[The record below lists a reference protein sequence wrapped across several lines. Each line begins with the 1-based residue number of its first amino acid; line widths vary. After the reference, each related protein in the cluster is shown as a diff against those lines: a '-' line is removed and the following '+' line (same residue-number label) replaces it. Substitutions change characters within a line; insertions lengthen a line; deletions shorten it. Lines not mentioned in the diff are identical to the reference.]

1 MGWLDFRR
9 RLGYSYKKL
18 ERIDAGLSFFFAKPK
33 RAKNGLIVLE
43 VFE

>member
-18 ERIDAGLSFFFAKPK
+18 ERIDAGFSFFFEKPK
-33 RAKNGLIVLE
+33 MAKNGLIVLE